1 VQDTRN
7 ENGSVNFNWKENRI
21 PLQALL
27 GVLLCIFLTGLF
39 YVITF
44 RRPSVLG
51 LEVASR
57 ANSTKTALALTSRA
71 LYGPFPT
78 ATGPT
83 PTVTKTPTITPTPT
97 LTPSKTPSPTPI
109 RYYIDTAT
117 PRTPIPSGGATS
129 IPGSTAAP
137 APTNPPIQPPQP
149 PVQPTQPAVQ
159 PPPQPTQAPPQPT
172 QPPAQPTKKACLNPQ
187 GHPVPCH

>member
-1 VQDTRN
+1 
-7 ENGSVNFNWKENRI
+7 VNFNWKENRI
-21 PLQALL
+21 PLEVLL

-51 LEVASR
+51 LEVVSR
-57 ANSTKTALALTSRA
+57 ANSTRTALALTSRA

-83 PTVTKTPTITPTPT
+83 PTITKTRTVTPTPT
-97 LTPSKTPSPTPI
+97 MTPSNTPSPTPI
-109 RYYIDTAT
+109 RYFIDTAT
-117 PRTPIPSGGATS
+117 PRTPIPNSGATP
-129 IPGSTAAP
+129 IPGSTSAP
-137 APTNPPIQPPQP
+137 IPTNPPA
-149 PVQPTQPAVQ
+149 QPTQPPA
-159 PPPQPTQAPPQPT
+159 QPTNPPPQPT
-172 QPPAQPTKKACLNPQ
+172 QPPAQATKKACLNPQ

>member
-1 VQDTRN
+1 M
-7 ENGSVNFNWKENRI
+7 NFSWKENRI

-57 ANSTKTALALTSRA
+57 ANSTRTALALTSRA

-78 ATGPT
+78 STGPT
-83 PTVTKTPTITPTPT
+83 PTITKTRTLTPTPT
-97 LTPSKTPSPTPI
+97 ETPSNTPSPTPI
-109 RYYIDTAT
+109 RYFIDTAT
-117 PRTPIPSGGATS
+117 PRTLVPNS
-129 IPGSTAAP
+129 GSTLIP
-137 APTNPPIQPPQP
+137 ASTTIPTNQSIQPTSP
-149 PVQPTQPAVQ
+149 PAQPTQP
-159 PPPQPTQAPPQPT
+159 PPQPT
-172 QPPAQPTKKACLNPQ
+172 QPPAQPTKKACVNPQ
-187 GHPVPCH
+187 GHPIPCH

>member
-1 VQDTRN
+1 
-7 ENGSVNFNWKENRI
+7 VNFNWKENRI

-51 LEVASR
+51 LEVFSR

-83 PTVTKTPTITPTPT
+83 PTSTKTRTPTPT
-97 LTPSKTPSPTPI
+97 PTETPSKTPSPTPI
-109 RYYIDTAT
+109 RYFIDTAT
-117 PRTPIPSGGATS
+117 PRTLVPHGGSTLSSASTS
-129 IPGSTAAP
+129 IPP
-137 APTNPPIQPPQP
+137 NPPIQPTSP
-149 PVQPTQPAVQ
+149 PAQ
-159 PPPQPTQAPPQPT
+159 PPPQST
-172 QPPAQPTKKACLNPQ
+172 QPPAQPTQPPPQSTQPLSQSTKKACVNPQ
-187 GHPVPCH
+187 GHPIPCH